1 MNPAHD
7 IELLLAYGIASGLLS
22 KLDVP
27 QARNALLEAL
37 RLEEPECETGCT
49 EVFLEKDNTS
59 PAPLLENL
67 IAYALQKGII
77 ENDTETERDL
87 FDTKLMG
94 CLMPRPSE
102 VAAKFTAI
110 EKGQSPRAACDW
122 FYDLCGK
129 SGYIRTERVAK
140 NIAWMHESPYGPLE
154 VTINLSKPEKD
165 PLEVARL
172 KTLPQVGYPKCQLCP
187 SNVGYPG
194 RLNHPAR
201 QTLRVIPMELNG
213 EQWYFQFSPY
223 VYYNQHCIVL
233 REEHIPMKISRD
245 TIVRLM
251 EFITRFPHYFIGS
264 NAGLPIVGGSI
275 LNHDHFQ
282 GGVWDMPM
290 ARAEAAVRL
299 NQSRWSGLHAEIV
312 CWPMSALRL
321 RHCDPNTLTDAAAAV
336 LTAWEK
342 HSDEGLGI
350 LSHTNGTP
358 HNAIT
363 PIARRRGIDYE
374 LDIVLRNNRTDEAHK
389 MGIFHVHDDLHHIK
403 KENIGLI
410 EVMGLFIL
418 PGRLESEFEGLA
430 RILCGQ
436 EPFNMAALENPTN
449 PLSKHLNWLRD
460 MMTQYGLQES
470 YENAMA
476 LIRLQCG
483 EKCVRVLDDCGV
495 YKDNPEG
502 LAGFMRFVDTLGF
515 ASM

>member
-27 QARNALLEAL
+27 QARNALLETL
-37 RLEEPECETGCT
+37 RLEEPECETGCK
-49 EVFLEKDNTS
+49 EVFLGTDNTS

-102 VAAKFTAI
+102 VAATFTAL
-110 EKGQSPRAACDW
+110 EEEYGPKAACDW

-140 NIAWMHESPYGPLE
+140 NIGWVHESPYGPLE

-172 KTLPQVGYPKCQLCP
+172 KTIPQVGYPKCQLCL

-201 QTLRVIPMELNG
+201 QTLRVIPTELNG

-290 ARAEAAVRL
+290 ARAEAVVHL
-299 NQSRWSGLHAEIV
+299 KQNRWPGLKAEIV
-312 CWPMSALRL
+312 RWPMSALRL
-321 RHCDPNTLTDAAAAV
+321 RHNDPETLTEAAAAV
-336 LTAWEK
+336 LNAWEK
-342 HSDEGLGI
+342 HSDESLGI
-350 LSHTNGTP
+350 LAHTEGTP

-363 PIARRRGIDYE
+363 PIARRRGSDYE
-374 LDIVLRNNRTDEAHK
+374 LDIVLRNNRTDVAHT

-430 RILCGQ
+430 RILCGKV
-436 EPFNMAALENPTN
+436 PFDATVLEDPKN
-449 PLSKHLNWLRD
+449 PLNKHLNWLRD
-460 MMTQYGLQES
+460 MMTQHGLQES

-476 LIRLQCG
+476 LIRRQCG

-502 LAGFMRFVDTLGF
+502 LAGFLRFVNTLGYV
-515 ASM
+515 SM